1 MFSNT
6 EPKVLF
12 YWYNYRKLILTQI
25 PFKRKSKIIFIITV
39 YVVYID
45 DTISLGNWSDEQ
57 YSSNDDYGNWSQ
69 EDYGNWSQED
79 YGNWPYEDYGNWPYD
94 ESNGNRSYE
103 DYGNR
108 SFEDYGNLLYD
119 DNGNLSVS
127 NHVNLLDSRLESM
140 PAIANKSEEKE
151 STNGT
156 VVKSWNWTNGNAAGG
171 KTEPMNMKQQ
181 RPDNQ

>member
-25 PFKRKSKIIFIITV
+25 PFKRKSKIIFIISV

-57 YSSNDDYGNWSQ
+57 YSSND
-69 EDYGNWSQED
+69 DYGNWSQED

-119 DNGNLSVS
+119 DNRNLSVS

-140 PAIANKSEEKE
+140 PAIANKSEEEE

-156 VVKSWNWTNGNAAGG
+156 V
-171 KTEPMNMKQQ
+171 
-181 RPDNQ
+181 